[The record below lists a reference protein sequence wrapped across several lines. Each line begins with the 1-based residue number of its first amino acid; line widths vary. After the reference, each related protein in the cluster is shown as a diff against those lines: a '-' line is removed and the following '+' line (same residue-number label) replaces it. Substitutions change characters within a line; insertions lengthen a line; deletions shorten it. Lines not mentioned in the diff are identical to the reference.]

1 MTDTRER
8 FIEAATRAFA
18 ERGFYGTSIANIAK
32 SLPFTKQALLHHFG
46 SKEKLYAEVLARISE
61 RLMQDLA
68 AAGTETADASERF
81 EDVFVAILKTS
92 LEHSDDTRL
101 LMREL
106 LDNKRRAESARTW
119 YLAPFLDTL
128 TTLAR
133 RALSR
138 QSKASA
144 LAFVYQ
150 LLGAINYFVVSQP
163 TLEHMLGS
171 KDYATLARSYERELR
186 SMIRARLGQTPAAA
200 S

>member
-18 ERGFYGTSIANIAK
+18 ERGFYGTSIANIAE

-61 RLMQDLA
+61 RLMANLKD
-68 AAGTETADASERF
+68 AGESASNSGERF
-81 EDVFVAILKTS
+81 EIVFVAILKAS

-119 YLAPFLDTL
+119 YLTTFLDTL
-128 TTLAR
+128 TDLAR
-133 RALSR
+133 DALGDGEPARSL
-138 QSKASA
+138 A
-144 LAFVYQ
+144 LVYQ
-150 LLGAINYFVVSQP
+150 LLGAINYFVVSRP
-163 TLEHMLGS
+163 TLEQMLGTRTFA
-171 KDYATLARSYERELR
+171 DLNAAYEQELR
-186 SMIRARLGQTPAAA
+186 SLIASRLGVAPGH
-200 S
+200 